1 MRTELCDLFGL
12 DVPIF
17 AFSHCRD
24 VVAAVSNAGGMGVLG
39 ALAFSP
45 EQLDRELAWIDEHTN
60 GKPYGVDIVM
70 PASYVGKDEGL
81 GKVEEESGEV
91 DPDAFKKLIPQETVA
106 WIETIM
112 REYDIPPL
120 PEDDAPNEGIGGGGS
135 DGLLGW
141 TDGGARNQLDVALK
155 YPVKLLVNAL
165 GPPPKDIIDHAHS
178 LGIKV
183 AALTGRV
190 KHALAQKEQGV
201 DIIIA
206 QGTEAGGHTGEI
218 GSMVLIP
225 DIVDAVAPTPVLGAG
240 GIGSGR
246 QAAAALALG
255 AQGIWTGSCWLT
267 VKESEMTGQVM
278 DKLLAAKSEDAVRSK
293 TLSGKPARLLRT
305 AWTEAWLRDDC
316 PGTLPMPL
324 QYMVCAEPS
333 RRIGL
338 SAASGNPK
346 AKELLG
352 MPVGQ
357 VVGRMNQV
365 KSSGQLVSDFVN
377 EFIDTVGRLDGL
389 IEAAEESG

>member
-1 MRTELCDLFGL
+1 MRTKLCDEFGI

-24 VVAAVSNAGGMGVLG
+24 VVAAVTNAGGMGVLG

-45 EQLDRELAWIDEHTN
+45 EQLDIELKWIDEHVD

-70 PASYVGKDEGL
+70 PMSYQGKEEGL
-81 GKVEEESGEV
+81 GKADEKTGEV
-91 DPDAFKKLIPQETVA
+91 DSDAFKNLIPHEVTE
-106 WIETIM
+106 WIEGVLD
-112 REYDIPPL
+112 EYDVPPL
-120 PEDDAPNEGIGGGGS
+120 APDFHGDDGVGGGGS
-135 DGLLGW
+135 GGLLGW
-141 TDGGARNQLDVALK
+141 TDGGARNQLEIALN

-165 GPPPKDIIDHAHS
+165 GPPPKDVIELAHS
-178 LGIKV
+178 RGIKV
-183 AALTGRV
+183 AALTGAV
-190 KHALAQKEQGV
+190 EHALKQKEQGV

-206 QGTEAGGHTGEI
+206 QGTEAGGHTGEV

-255 AQGIWTGSCWLT
+255 AQGVWTGSIWLT
-267 VKESEMTGQVM
+267 VEESEMTGGHVM
-278 DKLLAAKSEDAVRSK
+278 EKLLAAGSKDAVRSK
-293 TLSGKPARLLRT
+293 TLSGKPARLLKT

-324 QYMVCAEPS
+324 QYMACAEAQT
-333 RRIGL
+333 RIGL
-338 SAASGNPK
+338 AARNPNSK
-346 AKELLG
+346 ARELVG

-357 VVGRMNQV
+357 VKIKEI
-365 KSSGQLVSDFVN
+365 KSAYLPV
-377 EFIDTVGRLDGL
+377 LK
-389 IEAAEESG
+389 EAANRAETILTDHEF